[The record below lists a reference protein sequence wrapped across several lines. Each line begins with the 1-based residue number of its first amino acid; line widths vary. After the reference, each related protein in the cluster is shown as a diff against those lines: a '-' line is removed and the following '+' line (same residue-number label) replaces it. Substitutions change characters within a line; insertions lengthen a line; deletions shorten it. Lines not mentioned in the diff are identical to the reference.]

1 MSLNLNLNQID
12 GDDVSGL
19 YKGVKS
25 EYLPNVNVNTIHY
38 NKNAYQIVKYVK
50 NNINRDNVLST
61 GLFRSV
67 IARNGKV
74 LSFAP
79 PKSMDTSDFINS
91 YEASECYAEEFVEGT
106 MINLF
111 YDDNY
116 TKSTEEEEEEY
127 VEKSKWIITTKSN
140 IGAKNSFFT
149 NGHIHPEDTFQHM
162 FLDACKHAKLDF
174 TTLPKEY
181 QYSFVLQHPRNRIV
195 LDIKEPTLY
204 IISVNHIDENN
215 VLTRIKELDMFLRTN
230 VKVPNSYECKDLRE
244 FEKEWENIDG
254 ENRHDYKEM
263 GLVVVHS
270 KTGNRT
276 KFRNPHYEY
285 VKVLRG
291 NQPKLEFRFIEL
303 WQENR
308 LQEYLAYFPEC
319 NTLFNE
325 YWTKLSKFMD
335 ATFNNYV
342 ACYMLKRQALKEYPF
357 EYRTH
362 MYELHA
368 MYKET
373 LRGQNKVVTIPIAV
387 EYFRSLPAAKLLFS
401 LNYNMRPK
409 NTDTE
414 STRVSC

>member
-1 MSLNLNLNQID
+1 MSVMTLNLNQMD
-12 GDDVSGL
+12 GDDVSEL
-19 YKGVKS
+19 YKGIKS

-38 NKNAYQIVKYVK
+38 NKNAYQLAKYVK
-50 NNINRDNVLST
+50 SNVNRDNVLTT

-79 PKSMDTSDFINS
+79 PKSMETSHFIQT
-91 YEASECYAEEFVEGT
+91 YDASECDVEEFVEGT
-106 MINLF
+106 MINMF

-116 TKSTEEEEEEY
+116 QYTNT
-127 VEKSKWIITTKSN
+127 EKSKWIICTKSN

-149 NGHIHPEDTFQHM
+149 NGHINPEDTFYNM
-162 FLDACKHAKLDF
+162 FLDACNHAKLDF
-174 TTLPKEY
+174 DTLDKSY

-204 IISVNHIDENN
+204 LISVNKISDDN
-215 VLTRIKELDMFLRTN
+215 VVTRVFERQELFKHTN
-230 VKVPNSYECKDLRE
+230 VKFPKSYNYECKDLRE

-254 ENRHDYKEM
+254 KNLHDYREM
-263 GLVVVHS
+263 GLVVVHRI
-270 KTGNRT
+270 TGNRT

-291 NQPKLEFRFIEL
+291 NQPKLEYRFIEL
-303 WQENR
+303 WQEKR
-308 LQEYLAYFPEC
+308 VEEYLSYFPEC
-319 NTLFNE
+319 KTLFNE
-325 YWTKLSKFMD
+325 YWSKLSKFMD
-335 ATFNNYV
+335 TAFNNYV

-357 EYRTH
+357 EYRNH

-368 MYKET
+368 IYKEK
-373 LRGQNKVVTIPIAV
+373 LRCQSKVVTIPIAV
-387 EYFRSLPAAKLLFS
+387 EYFRTLPTAKIMFS

-409 NTDTE
+409 DTPSE
-414 STRVSC
+414 AHHL